1 MRGKQF
7 LFNCLSFC
15 SNDTAG
21 AGNGPR
27 PRRGRLPTEPGP
39 NSGDY
44 GQTSPLLSSPIK
56 SPPYSSAGTDSDDNS
71 VKCKSRFEHPK
82 MQEI

>member
-1 MRGKQF
+1 MFG
-7 LFNCLSFC
+7 LCPY

-21 AGNGPR
+21 TANGPR

-39 NSGDY
+39 NSSDY

-71 VKCKSRFEHPK
+71 VKCKDLLLECHIINDSRN
-82 MQEI
+82 